1 VAEHIKVLDLRRWH
15 CGAGGEVPAVPGQ
28 GVVLFDR
35 IRFRSLPANV
45 PALTF
50 HYATTGTCVRG
61 GSLSHP
67 GRAEWREVSDFGSSG
82 GEAAHL
88 KRCFALRVEVG
99 ETAEAGGEFQNR
111 VEYVDGFSG
120 RECEWFHTHILY
132 ATECLTLVLL
142 FPPHKP
148 FRAVRGLSR
157 QHPAA
162 PYALTPEQPVGIPEG
177 ELAYWRLQ
185 SPQIGEMYQIEW
197 RW

>member
-1 VAEHIKVLDLRRWH
+1 VPEH
-15 CGAGGEVPAVPGQ
+15 

-35 IRFRSLPANV
+35 IRFRSLPAGL
-45 PALTF
+45 PELTF
-50 HYATTGTCVRG
+50 HYATTGTCLRG
-61 GSLSHP
+61 RSLSHP
-67 GRAEWREVSDFGSSG
+67 GWEEWHEVSDFGSSG
-82 GEAAHL
+82 EEAAHL
-88 KRCFALRVEVG
+88 RRCFALRVALG
-99 ETAEAGGEFQNR
+99 EAGEAGVEFQNR

-120 RECEWFHTHILY
+120 REGEWFHTHVLY
-132 ATECLTLVLL
+132 PTECLTLVLL

-162 PYALTPEQPVGIPEG
+162 PFAATPEQPVGIPPG

-185 SPQIGEMYQIEW
+185 SPQMGGMYQIEW